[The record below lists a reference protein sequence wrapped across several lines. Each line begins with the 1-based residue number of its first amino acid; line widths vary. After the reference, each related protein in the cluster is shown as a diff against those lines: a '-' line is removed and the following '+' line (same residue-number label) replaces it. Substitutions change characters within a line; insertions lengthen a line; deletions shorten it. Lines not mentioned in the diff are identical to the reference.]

1 MLNGG
6 NIENTFCNKEDK
18 ALPLQIQ
25 IYIVVTIHSNI
36 LLICTYFINI
46 YACITIIGAE
56 KRRRTSSCETHPF
69 VDSAL
74 PHTQSTPLSES
85 TLTMNQKQQDFTR
98 QFETRPKIF
107 VNSRTINASS
117 IQRNL
122 LSKFGKENITMST
135 LNSSPCIE
143 PHTTTSC
150 RPTQIDM
157 TSQHINSGRYT
168 IFNSK
173 LIEHVSHD
181 TDDELDITQGDIV
194 IGNMLLC

>member
-1 MLNGG
+1 MGCILDDGVWVCWSDIFIMKLWHNIVELIHYEKVKWKILLNGG

-56 KRRRTSSCETHPF
+56 KRRRTSPCETHPF

-85 TLTMNQKQQDFTR
+85 TLTVNQKQQDFTG
-98 QFETRPKIF
+98 QFETRPKKF

-117 IQRNL
+117 IQRNKL
-122 LSKFGKENITMST
+122 YFT
-135 LNSSPCIE
+135 LI
-143 PHTTTSC
+143 
-150 RPTQIDM
+150 
-157 TSQHINSGRYT
+157 
-168 IFNSK
+168 
-173 LIEHVSHD
+173 
-181 TDDELDITQGDIV
+181 IV
-194 IGNMLLC
+194 Q